1 MRPTVWTTTA
11 DPTKRPTARPTTS
24 EPTRRPTEKPTKFQ
38 GWGFEKPLDGCATNM
53 RKKECNGQKKC
64 VWKSGYP
71 PLAFSSD
78 SDYTLVR
85 EEDESFFANMNSS
98 VVNMIDEMDSNL
110 LMALCGLFAVVLMFA
125 MRQCLVS
132 DGKKDLYEPIADE
145 KEYGSVAVVH

>member
-1 MRPTVWTTTA
+1 
-11 DPTKRPTARPTTS
+11 
-24 EPTRRPTEKPTKFQ
+24 
-38 GWGFEKPLDGCATNM
+38 M